1 MCAFRRTSFMH
12 RAICLAFLTLPLCS
26 YASVINTLGTAQN
39 FSLLSL
45 TGGVFQ
51 SGTSSVE
58 GAIGVAAAFSGYRGS
73 GSIND
78 PGGFDIRTKST
89 FQGPGGRAGSLRLGP
104 VHQNAQTD
112 ALLLGASA
120 AASSTSTLASTLGLV
135 PTASYGLLQNSTTI
149 SETKKGQYVFDL
161 SGINLRGGRKLTL
174 SAPAGS
180 TFVLNVGSRL
190 RGGAFNLSSA
200 QIILT
205 GGLTADDVLFNVL
218 GSGGVNIASSTVN
231 GIVLAL
237 NRSVSVTGGA
247 VNGELVGGSISLSGG
262 SVNNP
267 PPVVPEA
274 NTFLVL
280 IPFIGA
286 ILLSASWRYLR
297 TKGDKAVT
305 ARPAAA

>member
-1 MCAFRRTSFMH
+1 MIVFCRSSFIR
-12 RAICLAFLTLPLCS
+12 RAICLALLTLPLSS
-26 YASVINTLGTAQN
+26 YGSVISSLGTVRD

-51 SGTSSVE
+51 SGASSVQ
-58 GAIGVAAAFSGYRGS
+58 GTIGVAARFSGYRGS

-78 PGGFDIRTKST
+78 PGGFDILTKST
-89 FQGPGGRAGSLRLGP
+89 FQRSAKGTSGP
-104 VHQNAQTD
+104 VSQNAQTD

-120 AASSTSTLASTLGLV
+120 AATSTSTLASTLGLV

-149 SETKKGQYVFDL
+149 SEANKGQYVFDL

-180 TFVLNVGSRL
+180 TFVLNVGSL
-190 RGGAFNLSSA
+190 LLGGAFNLRSA

-205 GGLTADDVLFNVL
+205 GGLTAHDVLWNVL
-218 GSGGVNIASSTVN
+218 GSGSVNIASSTVN

-237 NRSVSVTGGA
+237 NRSVNVIGGQ
-247 VNGELVGGSISLSGG
+247 VNGELVGSSINLSGCKVG
-262 SVNNP
+262 NP

-274 NTFLVL
+274 NTFMVL
-280 IPFIGA
+280 IPFIGV

>member
-1 MCAFRRTSFMH
+1 MIVFRRSSFIL
-12 RAICLAFLTLPLCS
+12 RAICLALLTLPLSS
-26 YASVINTLGTAQN
+26 YGSVISSLGTAQD

-45 TGGVFQ
+45 TGGVLQ
-51 SGTSSVE
+51 SGTSSVQ
-58 GAIGVAAAFSGYRGS
+58 GTIGVAAPLSGYKGS
-73 GSIND
+73 GTIND
-78 PGGFDIRTKST
+78 PGGFDILSTST
-89 FQGPGGRAGSLRLGP
+89 FQSSATGTSGP
-104 VHQNAQTD
+104 VNQNAQTD

-120 AASSTSTLASTLGLV
+120 AAIATSTLASTVGLL

-149 SETKKGQYVFDL
+149 SETTKGQYVFDL
-161 SGINLRGGRKLTL
+161 GGVNLGSGSTLAL

-180 TFVLNVGSRL
+180 TFVLNVGSL
-190 RGGAFNLSSA
+190 LLGGAFNLSSA

-297 TKGDKAVT
+297 TKGDKVVT